1 MKYYQRKCDSIKSS
15 GSFRFAL
22 SECSFKIRRL
32 IQPICLGGL
41 VTYFA
46 QTDKTD
52 ITRSD
57 AYWYATGIVLSTAF
71 MVATYHP
78 FVLFLFKVSAKLRV
92 ACNGLIYRKVLH
104 LSKSSSEEGQNG
116 KIINLI
122 STDLA
127 KFEEGCTY
135 LHDVWKGPIET
146 LVFFIVIY
154 MEIGVAAFAG
164 MAFMI
169 CFVPLQGKFQNQL
182 DLLCL

>member
-1 MKYYQRKCDSIKSS
+1 M
-15 GSFRFAL
+15 
-22 SECSFKIRRL
+22 
-32 IQPICLGGL
+32 GGL

-46 QTDKTD
+46 QTDSND
-52 ITRSD
+52 ITRSH

-78 FVLFLFKVSAKLRV
+78 FVLFLFKLSAKLRV
-92 ACNGLIYRKVLH
+92 SCAGLIYQKVLR
-104 LSKSSSEEGQNG
+104 LSKSSAEEGQNG
-116 KIINLI
+116 KIVNLI

-135 LHDVWKGPIET
+135 FHDVYKGPIET
-146 LVFFIVIY
+146 FVFFVVIY

-169 CFVPLQGKFQNQL
+169 CFVPLQGILHYFIQ
-182 DLLCL
+182 